1 MRLVLAG
8 LVATSLIFSGA
19 VQAQDFSGTYTV
31 TNDAGGTVT
40 LSLNQD
46 AQGQV
51 TGSLTA
57 PGVRYEVNGM
67 VEEGSVLGTVSNE
80 MGGLYFAAE
89 FDGAQLYMTL
99 FEPDAYNQPNY
110 DTGQTIVFSRAGGA
124 QPTPAPQQAPAAPPP
139 AAAPAGGGD
148 IQTGLPIA
156 FGLPR
161 IVAVN
166 TYLSRTMVVEA
177 VYQATYLSGGA
188 QMGRIVNT
196 GTIAVG
202 PAGAQYAPYPSD
214 RLVVNLGEQTHE
226 FVVMQAQ
233 GNPQAQNA
241 SAWVAQ
247 PHYLQYSH
255 KIPGMAEATIAAQ
268 YDGSRFQ
275 VQVQGWTMQSG
286 TRYEVNMSA
295 SGMGGGSSGYH
306 GGGSQIEYDMTG
318 RITGGG
324 LEIDVNEH
332 HTSVMQS
339 ATNLRLLHR
348 MRGFASQTNA
358 TINNVLRMGGVEYRL
373 QNVQVQT
380 EVRER
385 GFEGSAG
392 LTGLQGE
399 LLRAGQPFGRFFAQ
413 AGRAFVETAS
423 GTIALDTPPP
433 GTGR

>member
-40 LSLNQD
+40 LTLAQD

-51 TGSLTA
+51 TGTLSA
-57 PGVRYEVNGM
+57 PGVRYDVNG
-67 VEEGSVLGTVSNE
+67 VVDEGSVLGTVSNE

-89 FDGAQLYMTL
+89 FDGGQLYMTL

-110 DTGQTIVFSRAGGA
+110 DTGQTIVFNRAGGA
-124 QPTPAPQQAPAAPPP
+124 QPAPAPQPTPAPP
-139 AAAPAGGGD
+139 AAAAPTGGAD

-166 TYLSRTMVVEA
+166 TYLSRSMVVEA

-196 GTIAVG
+196 GTLAVG
-202 PAGAQYAPYPSD
+202 PAGVQYAPHPSD
-214 RLVVNLGEQTHE
+214 RLVVNLGDQSHE

-233 GNPQAQNA
+233 GNQQAQTA
-241 SAWVAQ
+241 SAWVAY
-247 PHYLQYSH
+247 PHILQYSH

-286 TRYEVNMSA
+286 TRYDVNMQA
-295 SGMGGGSSGYH
+295 SGVAASSSGYH

-348 MRGFASQTNA
+348 MRGSASQTNA

-413 AGRAFVETAS
+413 GGRAFVETAS
-423 GTIALDTPPP
+423 GTIALDTPP
-433 GTGR
+433 GGAGR

>member
-8 LVATSLIFSGA
+8 IIAASLVLGGN

-31 TNDAGGTVT
+31 TNDAGATVT
-40 LSLNQD
+40 LTLAQD

-51 TGSLTA
+51 TGTLSA
-57 PGVRYEVNGM
+57 PGVSYVVSGM
-67 VEEGSVLGTVSNE
+67 IDEGSVLGTVANE

-89 FDGAQLYMTL
+89 LDGAQLHVTL

-110 DTGQTIVFSRAGGA
+110 DTGQTIVFTRAGGA
-124 QPTPAPQQAPAAPPP
+124 QPTPAPQPAPGPP
-139 AAAPAGGGD
+139 AAAAPTGD
-148 IQTGLPIA
+148 ADLESGLPIA

-177 VYQATYLSGGA
+177 VYQATYLSGSA

-196 GTIAVG
+196 GTLAVG
-202 PAGAQYAPYPSD
+202 PAGVQYSPYPSD
-214 RLVVNLGEQTHE
+214 RLVVNLGDQSHE

-233 GNPQAQNA
+233 GNSQAQTA

-247 PHYLQYSH
+247 PHILQYSH

-286 TRYEVNMSA
+286 TRYDVNMSA
-295 SGMGGGSSGYH
+295 SGMAAGSSGYH
-306 GGGSQIEYDMTG
+306 GQDVQIEYDMTG

-324 LEIDVNEH
+324 IEVDVNEH
-332 HTSVMQS
+332 HTSALQS

-348 MRGFASQTNA
+348 MRGSASQTNA
-358 TINNVLRMGGVEYRL
+358 TINNVLRVGGVEYRL

-392 LTGLQGE
+392 LTGLQGQ

-413 AGRAFVETAS
+413 GGRAFVETAS
-423 GTIALDTPPP
+423 GTIALDAPP
-433 GTGR
+433 GGAGR